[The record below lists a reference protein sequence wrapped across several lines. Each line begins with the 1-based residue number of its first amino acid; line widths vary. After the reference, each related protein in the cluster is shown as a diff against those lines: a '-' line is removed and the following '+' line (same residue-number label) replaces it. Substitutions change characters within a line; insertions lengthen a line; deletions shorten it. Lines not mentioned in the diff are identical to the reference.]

1 MSDQSIS
8 VIECLIKER
17 QEEMDHFNPD
27 TTIIADNIPYQ
38 EDEDLTK
45 KVETMIHRDLALPVK
60 VIRTMRLKKHTQTD

>member
-1 MSDQSIS
+1 MERHLNVGTVRNRLIDVEGF
-8 VIECLIKER
+8 VIETKER

-45 KVETMIHRDLALPVK
+45 KVETMIHRDLALP
-60 VIRTMRLKKHTQTD
+60 